1 MTTPRTTLRVGV
13 LCNGTTFERWQADAI
28 RHVLAVPGVE
38 LVLLIVNDKQVV
50 NDRSFVQKLAHYP
63 FRTALYRQYRK
74 RWSKPPAM
82 ISEDLSATFKGV
94 PELKCITEGNG
105 AVDRF
110 DQDDLNAIAA
120 YRPDVLLRF
129 GFNILQGDI
138 LTLPTYGVW
147 SFHHGDPT
155 KFRGG
160 PPAFW
165 EIMEDDP
172 ITGAVLQRLT
182 ESLDAG
188 QILRQ
193 GWFRTIDHGHTE
205 TVDTVLSHSAIWPAQ
220 VMRELLAGNTAAAIG
235 PTPTEKGKLYRYP
248 GNFAFLGFLRKRM
261 ANKARFHS
269 TDMNRHEEWNIGILP
284 QPIETLLEDNP
295 SLNVR
300 WLPAPGAGTFRA
312 DPFGYLGPDG
322 ALNVLYEK
330 FEHSIDRG
338 EIARIRPKPDN
349 TLKRSRTMLKT
360 GKHLSYPYV
369 VTLNDTVYVIP
380 ESAAEGNVSLYR
392 VNEANEGLEFI
403 KVLLEEP
410 LFDPTVFQHEGLWW
424 IFGTKAPLTNVALY
438 AYWSNEFDGPYTAH
452 TLNPIKF
459 DIRTARP
466 GGTPFKKGSEL
477 WRPAQD
483 SSKTYG
489 GRIAMN
495 RILIL
500 TPDQFTEE
508 TIRYLEP
515 FKNTHYGQGV
525 HTISAIG
532 DMTLVDGKRY
542 VTVPE
547 RKKAIKMRK
556 LQKLTRNR
564 EE

>member
-1 MTTPRTTLRVGV
+1 MADPTTTIRVGV

-28 RHVLAVPGVE
+28 RHVLDVQGVE
-38 LVLLIVNDKQVV
+38 LVVLVVNDKKAGT
-50 NDRSFVQKLAHYP
+50 DRSFLHKLTHYP
-63 FRTALYRQYRK
+63 FRTALYRQYRR
-74 RWSKPPAM
+74 RWSKPNAM
-82 ISEDLSATFKGV
+82 VTEDLSDLFQTV
-94 PELKCITEGNG
+94 PQLKCITQGKG
-105 AVDRF
+105 VVDRF
-110 DQDDLNAIAA
+110 DQEDLNAISD
-120 YRPDVLLRF
+120 YQPDVLLRF
-129 GFNILQGDI
+129 GFNILQGGI
-138 LTLPTYGVW
+138 LGLATHGVW

-165 EIMEDDP
+165 EIMEGDP
-172 ITGAVLQRLT
+172 ITGAVLQRLS

-193 GWFRTIDHGHTE
+193 GWFKTIDHGHTE
-205 TVDTVLSHSAIWPAQ
+205 TVDAVLSNSAIWPAQ
-220 VMRELLAGNTAAAIG
+220 VMRELLAGNTAAATG
-235 PTPTEKGKLYRYP
+235 PTPIEKGKLYRYP
-248 GNFAFLGFLRKRM
+248 GNFKFLGFLRKRM

-269 TDMNRHEEWNIGILP
+269 VELNRHEEWNIGILP
-284 QPIETLLEDNP
+284 RPIETLLDDDP

-312 DPFGYLGPDG
+312 DPFGYIAPDG

-330 FEHSIDRG
+330 FEHSSNRG

-349 TLKRSRTMLKT
+349 TLKRSRTMLQT
-360 GKHLSYPYV
+360 EKHLSYPYV
-369 VTLNDTVYVIP
+369 VTHNDTVYVIP
-380 ESAAEGNVSLYR
+380 ESAAEGNVSLHR
-392 VNEANEGLEFI
+392 VNGANDGLEFV

-410 LFDPTVFQHEGLWW
+410 LFDPTVFQHEGRWW
-424 IFGTKAPLTNVALY
+424 LMGTKAPLTNVTLY
-438 AYWSNEFDGPYTAH
+438 AYWSNDLQGPYTAH
-452 TLNPIKF
+452 ELNPIKF
-459 DIRTARP
+459 DIRSARP
-466 GGTPFKKGSEL
+466 GGTPFRKGSDL

-495 RILIL
+495 RVLVL
-500 TPDQFTEE
+500 TPDQYKEE
-508 TIRYLEP
+508 TVSYVEP
-515 FKNTHYGQGV
+515 FKNTHYGHGV

-547 RKKAIKMRK
+547 RKKAIRTRK
-556 LQKLTRNR
+556 LQKLNR
-564 EE
+564 KRLE